1 MGFREKYTIKLF
13 LREFMKKNLLGLC
26 GLVFAIASFSQA
38 AHAEEKIASVN
49 IMQVISQSEVGK
61 AALAQL
67 FKGLESEYARR
78 DELFKATK
86 ALQAKREREK
96 DTIKPSELKTLDQ
109 NIAEQAQE
117 FEFLNRNL
125 SQLEVN
131 EVKSVL
137 EKHKSVLAEVLE
149 AIAKKEGYTV
159 ILYSEAVVYPT
170 SRDVSSELLVEFNAK
185 TK

>member
-1 MGFREKYTIKLF
+1 MLRFFGFVLIVLLVAPG
-13 LREFMKKNLLGLC
+13 LR
-26 GLVFAIASFSQA
+26 
-38 AHAEEKIASVN
+38 AEEKIASVN
-49 IMQVISQSEVGK
+49 IMQVISQSDVGK
-61 AALAQL
+61 AALTEL
-67 FKGLESEYARR
+67 FKGLEAEYARR
-78 DELFKATK
+78 DELFKETK

-96 DTIKPSELKTLDQ
+96 DTIKPSELKSIDQ
-109 NIAEQAQE
+109 NIAQQAQE

-131 EVKSVL
+131 EVKKVL
-137 EKHKSVLAEVLE
+137 ENYKATLAEVLE

-170 SRDVSSELLVEFNAK
+170 SRDLSSQLLVEFNAK

>member
-1 MGFREKYTIKLF
+1 
-13 LREFMKKNLLGLC
+13 MKKYLLGL
-26 GLVFAIASFSQA
+26 GGVVFAIACFS
-38 AHAEEKIASVN
+38 HTIYAEEKIASVN

-61 AALAQL
+61 AALQKL
-67 FKGLESEYARR
+67 VQGLKTEYARR
-78 DELFKATK
+78 DELFQATK

-96 DTIKPSELKTLDQ
+96 DTIKPSELKILDQ

-137 EKHKSVLAEVLE
+137 ERHKAILAEVLE

-170 SRDVSSELLVEFNAK
+170 SRDVSAELLVEFNAK